1 MPGPLRRI
9 REPVLQLAF
18 LNDRRTA
25 GPHANSDK
33 VSPSTGLFHLGK
45 IKGAAPEQLLCV
57 WDYFGLVEWPSI
69 LGGSYWYM
77 EKAGQN
83 NEEVIAEAPYV
94 GMTDDIRAGKYFD
107 SNYKRR
113 AQ

>member
-1 MPGPLRRI
+1 
-9 REPVLQLAF
+9 
-18 LNDRRTA
+18 
-25 GPHANSDK
+25 
-33 VSPSTGLFHLGK
+33 
-45 IKGAAPEQLLCV
+45 
-57 WDYFGLVEWPSI
+57 
-69 LGGSYWYM
+69 M